1 MRYSFG
7 DYMLDTQRLELHH
20 AGEPIKLR
28 RKVFQVLVYLLA
40 HRDRVVPKQELLEQL
55 WPGQFVGEETLTSC
69 IKTLRRALG
78 ERGRTPR
85 FLRTLHGQGYR
96 FVGAVEVG
104 STSQRTTR
112 RTPSPGAGE
121 RRPPVRPRG
130 HHLPCPHRSLTWG
143 APPGRRW
150 MENTNRSPCS
160 VVPWPRRQRWPR
172 AWGLRRCTT

>member
-1 MRYSFG
+1 MRYIFG
-7 DYMLDTQRLELHH
+7 DYVLDTQRHELHH

-40 HRDRVVPKQELLEQL
+40 HRDRVVPKQELLEHL
-55 WPGQFVGEETLTSC
+55 WPDQFVGDETLTSC
-69 IKTLRRALG
+69 IKTLRQALG

-96 FVGAVEVG
+96 FVGAVEE
-104 STSQRTTR
+104 REHR
-112 RTPSPGAGE
+112 PADDAPHALPGAGE
-121 RRPPVRPRG
+121 REPPARPRG
-130 HHLPCPHRSLTWG
+130 HHLPCLHRSLTRG

-150 MENTNRSPCS
+150 TGNTNRSPCS